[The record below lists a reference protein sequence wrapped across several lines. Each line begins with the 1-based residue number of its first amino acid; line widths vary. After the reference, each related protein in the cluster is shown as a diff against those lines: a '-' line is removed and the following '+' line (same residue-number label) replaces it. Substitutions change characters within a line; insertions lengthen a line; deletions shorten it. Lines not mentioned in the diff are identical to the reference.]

1 MTTISISYNGYVV
14 MLRIE
19 NITKVYK
26 LGEVEV
32 PALRDVSLDI
42 EEGEM
47 LCIMGRSGSGKST
60 LLRLLGL
67 IDNPTKGRI
76 FLLDKDVSQLSEKQ
90 RSRIRLA
97 EMGYVFQEYA
107 LLSELTA
114 LENVFLP
121 AKMLGKWPKEYKE
134 RAITLL
140 DAVGLLDRMSHL
152 TKQLSGGQQQ
162 RVAIARA
169 MVNKPQIIFAD
180 EPTANL
186 DSAAGKNIMETL
198 YWLNKN
204 FKTTV
209 VFVSHD
215 EEDIKYATRTV
226 HLSDGRIAGKEQSD
240 VS

>member
-1 MTTISISYNGYVV
+1 
-14 MLRIE
+14 MLKIDNVSKIYR
-19 NITKVYK
+19 
-26 LGEVEV
+26 LGDVDV
-32 PALRDVSLDI
+32 PALHNVSLTID
-42 EEGEM
+42 EGEM

-67 IDNPTKGRI
+67 IDTPTKGKVY
-76 FLLDKDVSQLSEKQ
+76 LSDKDVGKLREKE
-90 RSRIRLA
+90 RSRIRL
-97 EMGYVFQEYA
+97 ETMGYVFQEYA

-114 LENVFLP
+114 QENVYLP
-121 AKMLGKWPKEYKE
+121 AKMLGRWPKEYRE

-140 DAVGLLDRMSHL
+140 DAVGLLDRMKHL
-152 TKQLSGGQQQ
+152 PRQLSGGQQQ

-186 DSAAGKNIMETL
+186 DSKSGKNVMETL

-204 FKTTV
+204 FKTTI

-215 EEDIKYATRTV
+215 EADKKYASRV
-226 HLSDGRIAGKEQSD
+226 IRLLDGRVIRSKT
-240 VS
+240 V

>member
-1 MTTISISYNGYVV
+1 MATLSISYNGYVE

-32 PALRDVSLDI
+32 PALRDVSLNI

-67 IDNPTKGRI
+67 IDNPTKGKI
-76 FLLDKDVSQLSEKQ
+76 FLLDKDVSQLTERQ

-152 TKQLSGGQQQ
+152 PKQLSGGQQQ

-169 MVNKPQIIFAD
+169 MANKPQIIFAD

-186 DSAAGKNIMETL
+186 DSAAGKNVMETL

-215 EEDIKYATRTV
+215 EADTKYATRTV
-226 HLSDGRIAGKEQSD
+226 RLSDGRLIEGRQTD
-240 VS
+240 VA

>member
-1 MTTISISYNGYVV
+1 
-14 MLRIE
+14 MLKIQHVSK
-19 NITKVYK
+19 IYQ
-26 LGEVEV
+26 LGDVDV
-32 PALRDVSLDI
+32 PALHDVSLRV

-60 LLRLLGL
+60 LLRMLGL
-67 IDNPTKGRI
+67 IDSPTKGKVY
-76 FLLDKDVSQLSEKQ
+76 LDSKDVGKLSERQ
-90 RSRIRLA
+90 RSKIRL
-97 EMGYVFQEYA
+97 EKLGYVFQEYA

-114 LENVFLP
+114 LENVYLP

-140 DAVGLLDRMSHL
+140 DAVGLLNRMKHL
-152 TKQLSGGQQQ
+152 PKQLSGGQQQ

-186 DSAAGKNIMETL
+186 DTKAGKNVMETL

-204 FKTTV
+204 YKTTV

-215 EEDIKYATRTV
+215 EEDKKYASRV
-226 HLSDGRIAGKEQSD
+226 IRLSDGRLVRKRTVNA
-240 VS
+240 

>member
-1 MTTISISYNGYVV
+1 
-14 MLRIE
+14 MLKIQ
-19 NITKVYK
+19 NVSKIYQ
-26 LGEVEV
+26 LGDVDV
-32 PALRDVSLDI
+32 PALHNVSLRV

-60 LLRLLGL
+60 LLRMLGL
-67 IDNPTKGRI
+67 IDSPTEGRVY
-76 FLLDKDVSQLSEKQ
+76 LDNKDVGKLSERQ
-90 RSRIRLA
+90 RSKIRL
-97 EMGYVFQEYA
+97 ENMGYVFQEYA

-140 DAVGLLDRMSHL
+140 DAVGLLNRMKHL
-152 TKQLSGGQQQ
+152 PKQLSGGQQQ

-186 DSAAGKNIMETL
+186 DTKSGKNVMETL

-204 FKTTV
+204 YKTTV

-215 EEDIKYATRTV
+215 EEDKKYASRV
-226 HLSDGRIAGKEQSD
+226 IRLSDGRLVRRRTINA
-240 VS
+240 

>member
-1 MTTISISYNGYVV
+1 
-14 MLRIE
+14 MLKIDNVSKIYR
-19 NITKVYK
+19 
-26 LGEVEV
+26 LGDVDV
-32 PALRDVSLDI
+32 PALHNVSLTID
-42 EEGEM
+42 EGEM

-67 IDNPTKGRI
+67 IDTPSKGKVY
-76 FLLDKDVSQLSEKQ
+76 LSDKDVGKLREKE
-90 RSRIRLA
+90 RSRIRL
-97 EMGYVFQEYA
+97 ETMGYVFQEYA

-114 LENVFLP
+114 QENVYLP
-121 AKMLGKWPKEYKE
+121 AKMLGRWPKEYRE

-140 DAVGLLDRMSHL
+140 DAVGLLDRMKHL
-152 TKQLSGGQQQ
+152 PRQLSGGQQQ

-186 DSAAGKNIMETL
+186 DSKSGKNVMETL

-204 FKTTV
+204 FKTTI

-215 EEDIKYATRTV
+215 EADKKYASRV
-226 HLSDGRIAGKEQSD
+226 IRLLDGRVIRSKT
-240 VS
+240 V

>member
-1 MTTISISYNGYVV
+1 
-14 MLRIE
+14 MLKIE
-19 NITKVYK
+19 NVTKAYK
-26 LGEVEV
+26 LGEVIV
-32 PALRDVSLDI
+32 PALRDASLAI

-67 IDNPTKGRI
+67 IDNPTKGKI
-76 FLLDKDVSQLSEKQ
+76 FLLDKDVSQLKEQQ

-97 EMGYVFQEYA
+97 QMGYVFQEYA
-107 LLSELTA
+107 LLSELST
-114 LENVFLP
+114 LENVYLP

-140 DAVGLLDRMSHL
+140 DAVGLLDRMNHL
-152 TKQLSGGQQQ
+152 PKQLSGGQQQ

-186 DSAAGKNIMETL
+186 DSASGKNIMNTL

-204 FKTTV
+204 FKTTI

-215 EEDIKYATRTV
+215 TLDKKYASRV
-226 HLSDGRIAGKEQSD
+226 IYLSDGRIVEEPSD
-240 VS
+240 DVA

>member
-1 MTTISISYNGYVV
+1 
-14 MLRIE
+14 MLRVE
-19 NITKVYK
+19 NISKVYK
-26 LGEVEV
+26 LGDVEV
-32 PALRDVSLDI
+32 PALRDITLELS
-42 EEGEM
+42 EGEV
-47 LCIMGRSGSGKST
+47 LCITGRSGSGKST
-60 LLRLLGL
+60 LLRTLGL
-67 IDNPTKGRI
+67 IDKPSTGRL
-76 FLLDKDVSQLSEKQ
+76 FLLDKDVGRLSEKQ

-114 LENVFLP
+114 LENVYLP
-121 AKMLGKWPKEYKE
+121 ARMLGKWPREYRE

-140 DAVGLLDRMSHL
+140 DAVGLLDRMDHL
-152 TKQLSGGQQQ
+152 PKQLSGGQQQ

-186 DSAAGKNIMETL
+186 DSTAGKNIMETL

-204 FKTTV
+204 FKTTI

-215 EEDIKYATRTV
+215 EADAKYADRV
-226 HLSDGRIAGKEQSD
+226 VYLNDGCIVEGELDNVA
-240 VS
+240 

>member
-1 MTTISISYNGYVV
+1 MGISYNGYVV

-32 PALRDVSLDI
+32 PALRDVSLNID
-42 EEGEM
+42 EGEM

-67 IDNPTKGRI
+67 IDNPTRGKI
-76 FLLDKDVSQLSEKQ
+76 LLLDKDVSQLSEKQ

-152 TKQLSGGQQQ
+152 PKQLSGGQQQ

-169 MVNKPQIIFAD
+169 MANKPQIIFAD

-186 DSAAGKNIMETL
+186 DLAAGKNVMETL

-215 EEDIKYATRTV
+215 EGDIKYASRTV
-226 HLSDGRIAGKEQSD
+226 YLSDGRIVDKEQND
-240 VS
+240 VA

>member
-1 MTTISISYNGYVV
+1 
-14 MLRIE
+14 MLKIQ
-19 NITKVYK
+19 NASKIYQ
-26 LGEVEV
+26 LGDVDV
-32 PALRDVSLDI
+32 PALQNISLKI

-60 LLRLLGL
+60 LLRMLGL
-67 IDNPTKGRI
+67 IDNPTKGRVY
-76 FLLDKDVSQLSEKQ
+76 LDNKDVSKLSRRQ
-90 RSRIRLA
+90 RSKIRL
-97 EMGYVFQEYA
+97 ENMGYVFQEYA

-114 LENVFLP
+114 LENVYLP

-140 DAVGLLDRMSHL
+140 DAVGLLNRMKHL
-152 TKQLSGGQQQ
+152 PKQLSGGQQQ

-169 MVNKPQIIFAD
+169 MVNKPKIIFAD

-186 DSAAGKNIMETL
+186 DTKAGKNIMETL

-204 FKTTV
+204 YKTTV

-215 EEDIKYATRTV
+215 EEDKKYASRV
-226 HLSDGRIAGKEQSD
+226 IRLSDGRLTRRRTINA
-240 VS
+240 

>member
-1 MTTISISYNGYVV
+1 
-14 MLRIE
+14 MLKI
-19 NITKVYK
+19 NNVSKIYQ
-26 LGEVEV
+26 LGDVEV
-32 PALRDVSLDI
+32 PALYNVSLKV

-60 LLRLLGL
+60 LLRMLGL
-67 IDNPTKGRI
+67 IDSPTKGKV
-76 FLLDKDVSQLSEKQ
+76 FLSDKDVGKLKEKE
-90 RSRIRLA
+90 RSRIRL
-97 EMGYVFQEYA
+97 ENMGYVFQEYA

-114 LENVFLP
+114 LENVYLP

-140 DAVGLLDRMSHL
+140 DAVGLLDRMKHL
-152 TKQLSGGQQQ
+152 PRQLSGGQQQ

-186 DSAAGKNIMETL
+186 DTKSGKNVMDTL

-204 FKTTV
+204 YKTTI

-215 EEDIKYATRTV
+215 EADKKYASRIV
-226 HLSDGRIAGKEQSD
+226 RLLDGRI
-240 VS
+240 VRRRTV

>member
-1 MTTISISYNGYVV
+1 
-14 MLRIE
+14 MLKIDNVSKIYR
-19 NITKVYK
+19 
-26 LGEVEV
+26 LGDVDV
-32 PALRDVSLDI
+32 PALHNVSLTID
-42 EEGEM
+42 EGEM

-67 IDNPTKGRI
+67 IDTPSKGKVY
-76 FLLDKDVSQLSEKQ
+76 LSDKDVGKLREKE
-90 RSRIRLA
+90 RSRIRL
-97 EMGYVFQEYA
+97 ETMGYVFQEYA

-114 LENVFLP
+114 QENVYLP
-121 AKMLGKWPKEYKE
+121 AKMLGRWPKEYRE

-140 DAVGLLDRMSHL
+140 DAVGLLDRMKHL
-152 TKQLSGGQQQ
+152 PRQLSGGQQQ

-186 DSAAGKNIMETL
+186 DSKSGKNVMETL

-204 FKTTV
+204 FKTTI

-215 EEDIKYATRTV
+215 EADKKYASRV
-226 HLSDGRIAGKEQSD
+226 IRLLDGRIIRSKA
-240 VS
+240 V

>member
-1 MTTISISYNGYVV
+1 
-14 MLRIE
+14 MLKID
-19 NITKVYK
+19 KVSKIYQ
-26 LGEVEV
+26 LGDVEV
-32 PALRDVSLDI
+32 PALHDVSLKV

-67 IDNPTKGRI
+67 IDSPTKGKV
-76 FLLDKDVSQLSEKQ
+76 FLSGDDVGKLKEKQ
-90 RSRIRLA
+90 RSRIRL
-97 EMGYVFQEYA
+97 ENMGYVFQEYA

-114 LENVFLP
+114 LENVYLP

-140 DAVGLLDRMSHL
+140 DAVGLLDRMKHL
-152 TKQLSGGQQQ
+152 PRQLSGGQQQ

-186 DSAAGKNIMETL
+186 DSKAGKNVMETL

-204 FKTTV
+204 YKTTV
-209 VFVSHD
+209 IFVSHD
-215 EEDIKYATRTV
+215 EEDRKYASRV
-226 HLSDGRIAGKEQSD
+226 VRLFDGRIIRRRR
-240 VS
+240 V

>member
-1 MTTISISYNGYVV
+1 
-14 MLRIE
+14 MLKI
-19 NITKVYK
+19 NNVSKIYQ
-26 LGEVEV
+26 LGDVEV
-32 PALRDVSLDI
+32 PALYNVSLKV

-60 LLRLLGL
+60 LLRMLGL
-67 IDNPTKGRI
+67 IDSPTKGKV
-76 FLLDKDVSQLSEKQ
+76 FLSDKDVGKLKEKE
-90 RSRIRLA
+90 RSRIRL
-97 EMGYVFQEYA
+97 ENMGYVFQEYA

-114 LENVFLP
+114 LENVYLP

-140 DAVGLLDRMSHL
+140 DAVGLLDRMKHL
-152 TKQLSGGQQQ
+152 PRQLSGGQQQ

-186 DSAAGKNIMETL
+186 DTKAGKNVMDTL

-204 FKTTV
+204 YKTTI

-215 EEDIKYATRTV
+215 EADKKYASRIV
-226 HLSDGRIAGKEQSD
+226 RLLDGRI
-240 VS
+240 VRRRTV

>member
-1 MTTISISYNGYVV
+1 MY
-14 MLRIE
+14 MLRIG
-19 NITKVYK
+19 NVSKIYQ
-26 LGEVEV
+26 LGDVEV
-32 PALRDVSLDI
+32 PALHNVDLQI
-42 EEGEM
+42 KEGEM

-60 LLRLLGL
+60 LLRMLGL
-67 IDNPTKGRI
+67 IDSPTKGNVYLSGR
-76 FLLDKDVSQLSEKQ
+76 DVSKLKEKEK
-90 RSRIRLA
+90 SRIRL
-97 EMGYVFQEYA
+97 ENMGYVFQEYA

-140 DAVGLLDRMSHL
+140 DAVGLLDRMKHL
-152 TKQLSGGQQQ
+152 PRQLSGGQQQ

-169 MVNKPQIIFAD
+169 MVNKPQILFAD

-186 DSAAGKNIMETL
+186 DSKAGRHVMETL

-204 FKTTV
+204 YKTTV

-215 EEDIKYATRTV
+215 EEDKKYASRIIRL
-226 HLSDGRIAGKEQSD
+226 HDGRLVRRRSVD
-240 VS
+240 V

>member
-1 MTTISISYNGYVV
+1 
-14 MLRIE
+14 MLKIDNVSKIYR
-19 NITKVYK
+19 
-26 LGEVEV
+26 LGDVNV
-32 PALRDVSLDI
+32 PALHNVSLTID
-42 EEGEM
+42 EGEM

-67 IDNPTKGRI
+67 IDTPTKGKVY
-76 FLLDKDVSQLSEKQ
+76 LSDKDVGKLREKE
-90 RSRIRLA
+90 RSRIRL
-97 EMGYVFQEYA
+97 ETMGYVFQEYA

-114 LENVFLP
+114 QENVYLP
-121 AKMLGKWPKEYKE
+121 AKMLGRWPKEYRE

-140 DAVGLLDRMSHL
+140 DAVGLLDRMKHL
-152 TKQLSGGQQQ
+152 PRQLSGGQQQ

-186 DSAAGKNIMETL
+186 DSKSGKNVMETL

-204 FKTTV
+204 FKTTI

-215 EEDIKYATRTV
+215 EADKKYASRV
-226 HLSDGRIAGKEQSD
+226 IRLLDGRVIRSKA
-240 VS
+240 V

>member
-1 MTTISISYNGYVV
+1 
-14 MLRIE
+14 MLKIDNVSKIYR
-19 NITKVYK
+19 
-26 LGEVEV
+26 LGDVDV
-32 PALRDVSLDI
+32 PALHNVSLTID
-42 EEGEM
+42 EGEM

-67 IDNPTKGRI
+67 IDTPTKGKVY
-76 FLLDKDVSQLSEKQ
+76 LSDKDVGKLREKE
-90 RSRIRLA
+90 RSRIRL
-97 EMGYVFQEYA
+97 ETMGYVFQEYA

-114 LENVFLP
+114 QENVYLP
-121 AKMLGKWPKEYKE
+121 AKMLGRWPKEYRE

-140 DAVGLLDRMSHL
+140 DAVGLLDRMKHL
-152 TKQLSGGQQQ
+152 PRQLSGGQQQ

-186 DSAAGKNIMETL
+186 DSKSGKNVMETL

-204 FKTTV
+204 FKTTI

-215 EEDIKYATRTV
+215 EADKKYASRV
-226 HLSDGRIAGKEQSD
+226 IRLLDGRIIRSKA
-240 VS
+240 V

>member
-1 MTTISISYNGYVV
+1 
-14 MLRIE
+14 MLTVE
-19 NITKVYK
+19 HVTKIYK

-32 PALRDVSLDI
+32 PALHDVSVAI
-42 EEGEM
+42 KEGEM

-60 LLRLLGL
+60 LLRILGL
-67 IDNPTKGRI
+67 IDNPSKGRML
-76 FLLDKDVSQLSEKQ
+76 LLDKDVSQLSERQ
-90 RSRIRLA
+90 RSTIRLSQ
-97 EMGYVFQEYA
+97 MGYVFQEYA
-107 LLSELTA
+107 LISELTA
-114 LENVFLP
+114 LENVYLP

-152 TKQLSGGQQQ
+152 PKQLSGGQQQ

-186 DSAAGKNIMETL
+186 DSAAGKNVMETL

-215 EEDIKYATRTV
+215 ESDTQYATRTIRL
-226 HLSDGRIAGKEQSD
+226 HDGRLVGRKG
-240 VS
+240 

>member
-1 MTTISISYNGYVV
+1 MVKISISYNDYIV

-32 PALRDVSLDI
+32 PALHDVSLNID
-42 EEGEM
+42 EGEM

-76 FLLDKDVSQLSEKQ
+76 FLLDKDVSQLTEGQ

-121 AKMLGKWPKEYKE
+121 AKMLGKWPKEYRE

-140 DAVGLLDRMSHL
+140 DAVGMLDRMSHL
-152 TKQLSGGQQQ
+152 PKQLSGGQQQ

-215 EEDIKYATRTV
+215 ETDTKYATRTI
-226 HLSDGRIAGKEQSD
+226 HLSDGRIVSKRQND
-240 VS
+240 VA

>member
-1 MTTISISYNGYVV
+1 MATLSISYNGYVE

-32 PALRDVSLDI
+32 PALHDVSLNI

-67 IDNPTKGRI
+67 IDNPTKGKI
-76 FLLDKDVSQLSEKQ
+76 FLLDKDVSQLTERQ

-152 TKQLSGGQQQ
+152 PKQLSGGQQQ

-169 MVNKPQIIFAD
+169 MANKPQIIFAD

-186 DSAAGKNIMETL
+186 DSAAGKNVMETL

-215 EEDIKYATRTV
+215 EADTKYATRTV
-226 HLSDGRIAGKEQSD
+226 RLSDGRLIEGRQTD
-240 VS
+240 VV